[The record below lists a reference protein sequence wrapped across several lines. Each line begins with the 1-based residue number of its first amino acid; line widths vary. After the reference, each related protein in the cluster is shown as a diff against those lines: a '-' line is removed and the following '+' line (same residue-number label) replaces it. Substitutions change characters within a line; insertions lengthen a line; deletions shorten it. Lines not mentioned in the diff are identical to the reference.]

1 MQSQLSLWQNHYQS
15 TCRVCSTTHPY
26 MHPATNTC
34 PATVPPMPLC
44 RYMAASSSTAR
55 GKLIGLLCDLGALAD
70 PAVALA
76 ISRKRYSALTTIV
89 VTDAGAMMSVKTSNV
104 QGATPHCHR
113 ALTRARTRTLMTLT
127 RSAGL
132 LKWHTGHQV
141 IKSPWRSLLLP
152 CTRRYIREH
161 QL

>member
-1 MQSQLSLWQNHYQS
+1 
-15 TCRVCSTTHPY
+15 
-26 MHPATNTC
+26 
-34 PATVPPMPLC
+34 
-44 RYMAASSSTAR
+44 MAASSSTAR

-104 QGATPHCHR
+104 CSHR

-127 RSAGL
+127 RSDGL

-152 CTRRYIREH
+152 CTWRYIREY
-161 QL
+161 